1 MHKRMSPHG
10 DSDHIGESINL
21 VNNYKVAK
29 VIFNC
34 GPYNNLEK
42 ELIKVL
48 EKKNIKYHSCTK
60 ELNMD
65 NNKLYFLQTK
75 EYDNENDNSNVIYIK
90 MNEYKF
96 IFFIIFNFFC
106 NEKVSTV
113 WTQLTCSHLRLLSNL
128 ETDSI
133 NYFIK
138 DTINKNLSV
147 RELELRLN
155 LMNMKDYPLKLK
167 KGII

>member
-96 IFFIIFNFFC
+96 IFFIIFNVFC

-133 NYFIK
+133 NCFIK

-155 LMNMKDYPLKLK
+155 LMNMKDYLLKLK
-167 KGII
+167 TN

>member
-1 MHKRMSPHG
+1 M
-10 DSDHIGESINL
+10 
-21 VNNYKVAK
+21 
-29 VIFNC
+29 
-34 GPYNNLEK
+34 
-42 ELIKVL
+42 
-48 EKKNIKYHSCTK
+48 
-60 ELNMD
+60 
-65 NNKLYFLQTK
+65 
-75 EYDNENDNSNVIYIK
+75 
-90 MNEYKF
+90 
-96 IFFIIFNFFC
+96 
-106 NEKVSTV
+106 STV

-133 NYFIK
+133 NCFIK